1 MPLPKDSSIRVRF
14 APSPTG
20 HLHLGG
26 ARTALFN
33 FLLARHYKGTLVLR
47 IEDTDRERSTQES
60 IAAILDGL
68 SWLDLGW
75 DEGPFYQTKRL
86 DRYREL
92 GLDLLD
98 KELAYR
104 CDCTQERLES
114 RREEAFKQGLPPRYD
129 GRCRDRRVDPS
140 SPHVIRFRTP
150 ENHAI
155 VFEDLIRGPLSFD
168 SGVLDDLIILRTDGM
183 PTYNFAVVVDD
194 IDMKIT
200 HVIRGDDHINNT
212 PRQIPIF
219 RALGA
224 PLPDF
229 AHLPMIYGPDRTRL
243 SKRHGATSVMAYRD
257 MGFLP
262 QALVN
267 YLVRLGWSHKDQ
279 EIFSREELVQYFDLD
294 HVGSSPSVF
303 NPEKLLWLNAH
314 YLKNSPGEDLVPLL
328 REQLPPLTD
337 PLPQSSDPAHW
348 IRVAE
353 ELKGR
358 SKTLVELAQF
368 GHPFLENSRTI
379 DPEARKKILT
389 PGNGAVL
396 EQISLALRSLSDW
409 TGESLRNAFSQVGEA
424 LHLKL
429 GELAQPVRVAIT
441 GRTVSPGIFEVLLLA
456 GRDVSLA
463 RIDEAVR
470 LSQEPVSDLQDFRT
484 GKEDLHD

>member
-1 MPLPKDSSIRVRF
+1 LPLPKDSSLRVRF

-33 FLLARHYKGTLVLR
+33 FLLARHFGGTLVLR

-68 SWLDLGW
+68 SWLGIDW
-75 DEGPFYQTKRL
+75 NEGPFYQTQRL
-86 DRYREL
+86 DRYRQL
-92 GLDLLD
+92 ALDLLD
-98 KELAYR
+98 KGLAYR
-104 CDCTQERLES
+104 CDCSAESLES
-114 RREEAFKQGLPPRYD
+114 RRDEAIKKGLPPRYD
-129 GRCRDRRVDPS
+129 GRCRDRTIDPAT
-140 SPHVIRFRTP
+140 PHVLRFRNP
-150 ENHAI
+150 EGEVI
-155 VFEDLIRGPLSFD
+155 VFDDLIRGQLSFD
-168 SGVLDDLIILRTDGM
+168 SAVLDDLIILRTDGM

-194 IDMKIT
+194 VDMKIT

-279 EIFSREELVQYFDLD
+279 EIFSREELIQYFDLD

-303 NPEKLLWLNAH
+303 NPEKLLWLNGH
-314 YLKNSPGEDLVPLL
+314 YLKNSSGKDLVPLVK
-328 REQLPPLTD
+328 EQLGPLTD
-337 PLPQSSDPAHW
+337 PLPQASDPDHW
-348 IRVAE
+348 TRVAE

-368 GHPFLENSRTI
+368 ARPFLDKSRAI

-389 PGNGAVL
+389 PANIPVL
-396 EQISLALRSLSDW
+396 EHLTLTLRSLSDW
-409 TGESLRNAFSQVGEA
+409 TGENLRNVFSQASEA

-429 GELAQPVRVAIT
+429 GEIAQPVRVAIT
-441 GRTVSPGIFEVLLLA
+441 GKTVSPGIFDVLLLA
-456 GRDVSLA
+456 GREATLA
-463 RIDEAVR
+463 RMDEALR
-470 LSQEPVSDLQDFRT
+470 LSREPLSDV
-484 GKEDLHD
+484 

>member
-75 DEGPFYQTKRL
+75 DEGPFYQTERL

-92 GLDLLD
+92 AHDLLA
-98 KELAYR
+98 KGSAYR

-114 RREEAFKQGLPPRYD
+114 RREEALKKGLPPRYD
-129 GRCRDRRVDPS
+129 GRCRDRSVDPS

-150 ENHAI
+150 DNLAI
-155 VFEDLIRGPLSFD
+155 VFDDLIRGTLSFD

-219 RALGA
+219 QALGA

-279 EIFSREELVQYFDLD
+279 EIFTREELVQYFDLD

-303 NPEKLLWLNAH
+303 NPEKFLWLNAH
-314 YLKNSPGEDLVPLL
+314 YLKNSPGEELVPLL
-328 REQLPPLTD
+328 REQLPPLTS
-337 PLPQSSDPAHW
+337 PLPQSQDPAHW
-348 IRVAE
+348 VRVAD

-368 GHPFLENSRTI
+368 AHPFLEHSRTI

-396 EQISLALRSLSDW
+396 EQISLALRSLSHW

-429 GELAQPVRVAIT
+429 GELAQPVRVAVT

-456 GRDVSLA
+456 GREVSLA

-470 LSQEPVSDLQDFRT
+470 LSQEPVSDIQESQT

>member
-1 MPLPKDSSIRVRF
+1 MPLPKDSSLRVRF

-33 FLLARHYKGTLVLR
+33 FLLARHFGGTLVLR

-60 IAAILDGL
+60 ISAILDGL
-68 SWLDLGW
+68 GWLDLGW
-75 DEGPFYQTKRL
+75 DEGPFFQTARL
-86 DRYREL
+86 ERYREL
-92 GLDLLD
+92 ALHLLE
-98 KELAYR
+98 KGHAYR
-104 CDCTQERLES
+104 CDCTSDILEAKRS
-114 RREEAFKQGLPPRYD
+114 EALKKGLPPRYD
-129 GRCRDRRVDPS
+129 GHCRDRSVSPDR
-140 SPHVIRFRTP
+140 PHVLRFRTP
-150 ENHAI
+150 ENQSI
-155 VFEDLIRGPLSFD
+155 VFDDLIRGPLSFD
-168 SGVLDDLIILRTDGM
+168 SAVLDDLIIIRSDGM

-194 IDMKIT
+194 VDMKIT

-219 RALGA
+219 KALGA

-279 EIFSREELVQYFDLD
+279 EIFSREELIAFFDLD

-314 YLKNSPGEDLVPLL
+314 YIKNTPGADLVPLL
-328 REQLPPLTD
+328 KEAIPPLPD
-337 PLPQSSDPAHW
+337 PLPQAADSGHW
-348 IRVAE
+348 VKLAD

-358 SKTLVELAQF
+358 AKTLVELAQF
-368 GHPFLENSRTI
+368 AHPFLDRSRTI
-379 DPEARKKILT
+379 DPESRKKILI
-389 PGNGAVL
+389 PSNARVL
-396 EQISLALRSLSDW
+396 ENLSLALRALDRW
-409 TGESLRNAFSQVGEA
+409 TEDGLRNVFAQVGES

-441 GRTVSPGIFEVLLLA
+441 GKTVSPGIFEVLLLA
-456 GRDVSLA
+456 GRETSLA
-463 RIDEAVR
+463 RIEEALR
-470 LSQEPVSDLQDFRT
+470 LSREPVTDGEPPPFM
-484 GKEDLHD
+484 KEGRR

>member
-1 MPLPKDSSIRVRF
+1 MPLPKDSSMRVRF

-33 FLLARHYKGTLVLR
+33 FLLARHYGGTLVLR
-47 IEDTDRERSTQES
+47 IEDTDRERSTEES
-60 IAAILDGL
+60 IAAILEGL
-68 SWLDLGW
+68 GWLDLSW
-75 DEGPFYQTKRL
+75 DEGPFYQTERL

-92 GLDLLD
+92 ATVLLE
-98 KELAYR
+98 KGHAYR
-104 CDCTQERLES
+104 CDCPPDLLES
-114 RREEAFKQGLPPRYD
+114 KRAEAMKQGLPPRYD
-129 GRCRDRRVDPS
+129 GRCRDRSVSPDR
-140 SPHVIRFRTP
+140 PHVLRFRTP
-150 ENHAI
+150 DREPI
-155 VFEDLIRGPLSFD
+155 VFDDLIRGPLSFD
-168 SGVLDDLIILRTDGM
+168 SAVLDDLIIIRTDGV

-194 IDMKIT
+194 VDMKIT

-243 SKRHGATSVMAYRD
+243 SKRHGATSVMAYRE

-279 EIFSREELVQYFDLD
+279 EIFSREELIQYFDLD

-314 YLKNSPGEDLVPLL
+314 YIKNTPGSDLVALVK
-328 REQLPPLTD
+328 EALPPLPD
-337 PLPQSSDPAHW
+337 PLPQASDPAHW
-348 IRVAE
+348 SRVID

-358 SKTLVELAQF
+358 SKTVKELAQF
-368 GHPFLENSRTI
+368 ALPFLDRSRSI
-379 DPEARKKILT
+379 DPEARKKVLT
-389 PGNGAVL
+389 PANSSVL
-396 EQISLALRSLSDW
+396 EDLSLSFRALDDW
-409 TGESLRNAFSQVGEA
+409 TGESLRNVFAQVGES

-441 GRTVSPGIFEVLLLA
+441 GKTVSPGIFEVLLLA
-456 GRDVSLA
+456 GREIVLA
-463 RIDEAVR
+463 RMEEALR
-470 LSQEPVSDLQDFRT
+470 LSREPFN
-484 GKEDLHD
+484 EDETHA

>member
-1 MPLPKDSSIRVRF
+1 MPLPKDPSMRVRF

-33 FLLARHYKGTLVLR
+33 FLLARHYGGTLVLR
-47 IEDTDRERSTQES
+47 IEDTDRERSTQDS
-60 IAAILDGL
+60 IAAILEGL
-68 SWLDLGW
+68 GWLDLSW
-75 DEGPFYQTKRL
+75 DEGPFYQTGRF

-92 GLDLLD
+92 AMELLE
-98 KELAYR
+98 KGHAYR
-104 CDCTQERLES
+104 CDCPPDLLES
-114 RREEAFKQGLPPRYD
+114 KRAEAMKQGLPPRYD
-129 GRCRDRRVDPS
+129 GRCRDRSVSPDR
-140 SPHVIRFRTP
+140 PHVLRFRTP
-150 ENHAI
+150 EKESI
-155 VFEDLIRGPLSFD
+155 VFDDLIRGPLSFD
-168 SGVLDDLIILRTDGM
+168 SSVLDDLIIIRSDGG

-194 IDMKIT
+194 VDMKIS

-279 EIFSREELVQYFDLD
+279 EIFTREELVHFFDLD

-314 YLKNSPGEDLVPLL
+314 YIKNTPGADLVPLL
-328 REQLPPLTD
+328 KEALPPLPD
-337 PLPQSSDPAHW
+337 PLSQSSDPGYWTRLAD
-348 IRVAE
+348 

-358 SKTLVELAQF
+358 SKTLNDLAQLA
-368 GHPFLENSRTI
+368 HPFLDRSRTI
-379 DPEARKKILT
+379 DPEARKKVLT
-389 PGNGAVL
+389 LANSTVL
-396 EQISLALRSLSDW
+396 EQLSLALRALEDW
-409 TGESLRNAFSQVGEA
+409 SGEGLRNVFAQMGESL
-424 LHLKL
+424 HMKL

-441 GRTVSPGIFEVLLLA
+441 GKTVSPGIFEVLLLA
-456 GRDVSLA
+456 GREISLA
-463 RIDEAVR
+463 RLEEALR
-470 LSQEPVSDLQDFRT
+470 LSREPVNNGNT
-484 GKEDLHD
+484 HD